1 MKPLVLKVRLWL
13 SILHREKKRGDNM
26 KIALII
32 TSCYL
37 LGSIPFGYIV
47 GKLFK
52 KIDIREFGSGNI
64 GTANAFRILGPTLAS
79 LVLIGDV
86 GKGIFSI
93 YLVQYLNIDNLL
105 ILTIAGL
112 AVICGHDWSLFLGFK
127 GGKGIAT
134 TFGVV
139 FALNPTISILALVVW
154 GVVLITT
161 RYVSLSSILAVI
173 SIFIFTILFKQPYEY
188 IIFSAIILIIGIFK
202 HKENIE
208 RLKSKKE
215 RKIGEKVKI
224 D

>member
-1 MKPLVLKVRLWL
+1 MKVVLT
-13 SILHREKKRGDNM
+13 IL
-26 KIALII
+26 
-32 TSCYL
+32 SCYL

-52 KIDIREFGSGNI
+52 KIDIREYGSGNI
-64 GTANAFRILGPTLAS
+64 GATNAFRILGPLLAS
-79 LVLIGDV
+79 LVVIGDI

-139 FALNPTISILALVVW
+139 FALNPTISILALIIW
-154 GVVLITT
+154 GVVVITT
-161 RYVSLSSILAVI
+161 RYVSLSSIFALI

-188 IIFSAIILIIGIFK
+188 IIFSAIIMILGIFK
-202 HKENIE
+202 HKDNIE

-215 RKIGEKVKI
+215 RKIGEKIKI
-224 D
+224 KK

>member
-1 MKPLVLKVRLWL
+1 
-13 SILHREKKRGDNM
+13 M
-26 KIALII
+26 KIVLII
-32 TSCYL
+32 ISCYL

-52 KIDIREFGSGNI
+52 KVDIRELGSGNI
-64 GTANAFRILGPTLAS
+64 GATNVFRILGPSLAS
-79 LVLIGDV
+79 LVLIGDI

-105 ILTIAGL
+105 IITIAGL

-139 FALNPTISILALVVW
+139 FALNPTISILALIIW
-154 GVVLITT
+154 GIVLITT
-161 RYVSLSSILAVI
+161 RYVSLSSIFAVI

-188 IIFSAIILIIGIFK
+188 IIFSAIILILGIFK

-215 RKIGEKVKI
+215 RKIGEKSKI

>member
-1 MKPLVLKVRLWL
+1 
-13 SILHREKKRGDNM
+13 M

-32 TSCYL
+32 ISCYL

-52 KIDIREFGSGNI
+52 KVDIREFGSGNI
-64 GTANAFRILGPTLAS
+64 GAANALRILGPPLAS
-79 LVLIGDV
+79 FVVIGDI

-93 YLVQYLNIDNLL
+93 YLVQYFNIDNLL

-134 TFGVV
+134 TFGVI
-139 FALNPTISILALVVW
+139 FALNPTISILALIIGGIVV
-154 GVVLITT
+154 ITT
-161 RYVSLSSILAVI
+161 RYVSLASIFAVI

-188 IIFSAIILIIGIFK
+188 IIFSAIIMILGIFK

-215 RKIGEKVKI
+215 RKIGEKIEIKK
-224 D
+224 

>member
-1 MKPLVLKVRLWL
+1 MTIV
-13 SILHREKKRGDNM
+13 
-26 KIALII
+26 LII

-52 KIDIREFGSGNI
+52 KVDIREFGSGNI
-64 GTANAFRILGPTLAS
+64 GTSNAFRTLGPFLAS
-79 LVLIGDV
+79 LVLIGDI

-93 YLVQYLNIDNLL
+93 YLVRYFNIDNLL

-112 AVICGHDWSLFLGFK
+112 VVICGHDWSLFLGFK

-139 FALNPTISILALVVW
+139 FALNPTIAILAITIWLI
-154 GVVLITT
+154 VLIITKYT
-161 RYVSLSSILAVI
+161 SLSSILAMI
-173 SIFIFTILFKQPYEY
+173 SILVFTILFKQPYEY
-188 IIFSAIILIIGIFK
+188 IVFSAIILILSIFK
-202 HKENIE
+202 HKENIK
-208 RLKSKKE
+208 RLKLRKE
-215 RKIGEKVKI
+215 RKIGEKIKI

>member
-1 MKPLVLKVRLWL
+1 
-13 SILHREKKRGDNM
+13 M
-26 KIALII
+26 KITLII
-32 TSCYL
+32 ISCYL

-64 GTANAFRILGPTLAS
+64 GATNVLRILGPSLAS
-79 LVLIGDV
+79 FVVVGDI

-105 ILTIAGL
+105 VLTIAGL
-112 AVICGHDWSLFLGFK
+112 AVIFGHDWSIFLGFK

-139 FALNPTISILALVVW
+139 FALNPTISILALIIW
-154 GVVLITT
+154 GVVVITT
-161 RYVSLSSILAVI
+161 RYVSLASIFAVI

-188 IIFSAIILIIGIFK
+188 IIFSAIILVIGIFK
-202 HKENIE
+202 HKDNIK
-208 RLKSKKE
+208 RLKLKKE
-215 RKIGEKVKI
+215 RKIGEKIEIKK
-224 D
+224 

>member
-1 MKPLVLKVRLWL
+1 V
-13 SILHREKKRGDNM
+13 
-26 KIALII
+26 KIVLII
-32 TSCYL
+32 TICYL
-37 LGSIPFGYIV
+37 LGSLPFGYIV

-64 GTANAFRILGPTLAS
+64 GATNAFRILGPSLAS
-79 LVLIGDV
+79 LVVMGDI
-86 GKGIFSI
+86 GKGILSI
-93 YLVQYLNIDNLL
+93 YLLKYLNIDSSL

-139 FALNPTISILALVVW
+139 FALNPIISILAVMVW
-154 GVVLITT
+154 GVVLIIS
-161 RYVSLSSILAVI
+161 RYASLSSICAII
-173 SIFIFTILFKQPYEY
+173 SIFVFTILFKQPYEY
-188 IIFSAIILIIGIFK
+188 IGFSAIIIILGIFN
-202 HKENIE
+202 HKENIK

-215 RKIGEKVKI
+215 RKIGEKVEI

>member
-1 MKPLVLKVRLWL
+1 
-13 SILHREKKRGDNM
+13 M
-26 KIALII
+26 KIVLII
-32 TSCYL
+32 ISCYL

-52 KIDIREFGSGNI
+52 KVDIRELGSGNI
-64 GTANAFRILGPTLAS
+64 GATNAFRILGPSLAS
-79 LVLIGDV
+79 LVLLGDV
-86 GKGIFSI
+86 GKGILSI
-93 YLVQYLNIDNLL
+93 YLVRFLNIDNLL

-139 FALNPTISILALVVW
+139 FALNPIISVLALTVW
-154 GVVLITT
+154 GIVVITT
-161 RYVSLSSILAVI
+161 RYVSLSSVFAVI

-188 IIFSAIILIIGIFK
+188 IIFSAIILILGIFK

-208 RLKSKKE
+208 RLRLKKE
-215 RKIGEKVKI
+215 RKIGEKIEIKK
-224 D
+224 

>member
-1 MKPLVLKVRLWL
+1 
-13 SILHREKKRGDNM
+13 M
-26 KIALII
+26 KIVLII
-32 TSCYL
+32 ISCYL

-52 KIDIREFGSGNI
+52 KVDIRELGSGNI
-64 GTANAFRILGPTLAS
+64 GATNALRILGPLLAS
-79 LVLIGDV
+79 FVVIGDI

-93 YLVQYLNIDNLL
+93 YLVQYFNIDNLL

-139 FALNPTISILALVVW
+139 FALNPTISILAVIVW
-154 GVVLITT
+154 VIVIIIT
-161 RYVSLSSILAVI
+161 RYASLSSIFAVI

-188 IIFSAIILIIGIFK
+188 VIFSAIIMILGIFK
-202 HKENIE
+202 HKDNIE
-208 RLKSKKE
+208 KLKSKKE
-215 RKIGEKVKI
+215 RKIGEKIKMEK
-224 D
+224 

>member
-1 MKPLVLKVRLWL
+1 MKT
-13 SILHREKKRGDNM
+13 
-26 KIALII
+26 ALII
-32 TSCYL
+32 ISCYL

-52 KIDIREFGSGNI
+52 KVDIREYGSGNI
-64 GTANAFRILGPTLAS
+64 GATNALRILGPPLAS
-79 LVLIGDV
+79 LVVIGDI

-112 AVICGHDWSLFLGFK
+112 AVICGHDWSIFLGFK

-134 TFGVV
+134 TLGVV
-139 FALNPTISILALVVW
+139 FALNPTISILALIIG
-154 GVVLITT
+154 GVVVITT
-161 RYVSLSSILAVI
+161 RYVSLASIFVVI
-173 SIFIFTILFKQPYEY
+173 SIFIFTILFKQPYEF
-188 IIFSAIILIIGIFK
+188 IIFSALIMILGIFK
-202 HKENIE
+202 HKENIQ

-224 D
+224 EK

>member
-1 MKPLVLKVRLWL
+1 MRIV
-13 SILHREKKRGDNM
+13 
-26 KIALII
+26 LII
-32 TSCYL
+32 ISCYL

-52 KIDIREFGSGNI
+52 KVDIREFGSGNI
-64 GTANAFRILGPTLAS
+64 GATNALRILGPLLAS
-79 LVLIGDV
+79 FVVIGDI

-93 YLVQYLNIDNLL
+93 YLVQYFKIDNLL

-139 FALNPTISILALVVW
+139 FALNPTISILALIIW
-154 GVVLITT
+154 GVVVITT
-161 RYVSLSSILAVI
+161 RYVSLSSIFAVI

-188 IIFSAIILIIGIFK
+188 IIFSAIIMILGIFK

-215 RKIGEKVKI
+215 RKIGEKIKI
-224 D
+224 E

>member
-1 MKPLVLKVRLWL
+1 MKT
-13 SILHREKKRGDNM
+13 
-26 KIALII
+26 ALII
-32 TSCYL
+32 ISCYL

-52 KIDIREFGSGNI
+52 KVDIRELGSGNI
-64 GTANAFRILGPTLAS
+64 GAANAFRILGPSLAS
-79 LVLIGDV
+79 LVLIGDI

-105 ILTIAGL
+105 IITIAGL

-139 FALNPTISILALVVW
+139 FALNPTISILALIIWGIVV
-154 GVVLITT
+154 ITT
-161 RYVSLSSILAVI
+161 RYVSLSSISAVI

-188 IIFSAIILIIGIFK
+188 IIFSAIILILGIFK

>member
-1 MKPLVLKVRLWL
+1 
-13 SILHREKKRGDNM
+13 M

-32 TSCYL
+32 ISCYL

-52 KIDIREFGSGNI
+52 KVDIREFGSGNI
-64 GTANAFRILGPTLAS
+64 GATNVLRILGPLLAS
-79 LVLIGDV
+79 FVVIGDI

-93 YLVQYLNIDNLL
+93 YLVQYFNIDNLL

-127 GGKGIAT
+127 GGKGMAT

-139 FALNPTISILALVVW
+139 FALNPTISILALIIW
-154 GVVLITT
+154 GVVVITT
-161 RYVSLSSILAVI
+161 RYVSLSSIFAVI

-188 IIFSAIILIIGIFK
+188 IIFSAIIMILGIFK

-215 RKIGEKVKI
+215 RKIGEKIKI
-224 D
+224 EK